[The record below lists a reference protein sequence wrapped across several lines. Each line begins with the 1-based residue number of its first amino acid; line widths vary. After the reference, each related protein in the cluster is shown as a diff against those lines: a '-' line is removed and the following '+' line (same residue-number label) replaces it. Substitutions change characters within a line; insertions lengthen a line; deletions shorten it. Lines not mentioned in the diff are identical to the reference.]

1 MLIGRK
7 LGMTQIFQDDGTAV
21 PVTVIKA
28 GPCVVMQKKPAE
40 SNGGVT
46 AVQLGFEP
54 IKDSVAPKPQR
65 GHAKKAGLAGAFRFM
80 RDMRVEKLDSYE
92 LGQELKVD
100 AFQPGQM
107 VDVAGVSKGKGF
119 QGVIKRHRHHGG
131 VATHGS
137 MFHRAPGGIGAS
149 SFPSRTIK
157 LRGMPGHMGNE
168 HMTEQNLRVVAV
180 YPEDHVLLVRGAVP
194 GPARSMVVIT
204 PAMKV
209 KHAKTAVKK

>member
-7 LGMTQIFQDDGTAV
+7 LGMTQVFQDDGTAV

-28 GPCVVMQKKPAE
+28 GPCVVVQKKAAE
-40 SNGGVT
+40 KNGGVA

-54 IKDSVAPKPQR
+54 MKESAAPKPQL
-65 GHAKKAGLAGAFRFM
+65 GHVKKVGLAAAFRFM
-80 RDMRVEKLDSYE
+80 RDMRVEKLDAYE
-92 LGQELKVD
+92 VGQELKVD
-100 AFQPGQM
+100 TFEVGQI

-180 YPEDHVLLVRGAVP
+180 YPEDHVLVVRGAVP
-194 GPARSMVVIT
+194 GPTKGMVIIT
-204 PAMKV
+204 PAVKM
-209 KHAKTAVKK
+209 KHAKKAAK